1 MPAQPTK
8 SETDVKDVERC
19 RRQPVVPDGGWGWVV
34 CFAAACTCFTVNGL
48 TSSTGIF
55 LIGLRRIFDDPISK
69 LSLIGALISGLSML
83 AAPVASVLLYFFSH
97 RTVMILSGFIG
108 CTGAILGAFSASSD
122 MMIITYGLISG
133 LSTGIAFFACHIIT
147 GLYFD
152 KKRALAIGIINCG
165 GGVGLMLMSLFLEHF
180 IELYGLRGTLLL
192 ISGLLLNFIVY
203 GSLCR
208 PLPSTYTDAKKTAYI
223 DATNPSSAME
233 LRSALPEPE
242 YGENAKR
249 KVKLN
254 QVSDI
259 SNENQNTGSLPV
271 AAADNFI
278 NDVSIVKTQKV
289 DRNSILK
296 LCSTIIGVEHFR
308 NINFVLLTMSY
319 TFWVF
324 TMTTYTY
331 IPPLCV
337 WTFGMSEKQA
347 AILMSLL
354 GLLTTLGN
362 VILGVLVDIFHISSN
377 KMYIFSMLV
386 LTICVI
392 MVPHCDKFEYITP
405 VICLFGL
412 ANGFSVSLRLILTTE
427 ISGLEHAT
435 KAYSILSF
443 INGISYFAAPPL
455 FGLIFD
461 TTNSFLAV
469 YYGGGACALT
479 GLLLFLIIVCR
490 NTFYKKRLRK

>member
-1 MPAQPTK
+1 
-8 SETDVKDVERC
+8 
-19 RRQPVVPDGGWGWVV
+19 
-34 CFAAACTCFTVNGL
+34 
-48 TSSTGIF
+48 
-55 LIGLRRIFDDPISK
+55 
-69 LSLIGALISGLSML
+69 
-83 AAPVASVLLYFFSH
+83 
-97 RTVMILSGFIG
+97 MILSGFIG

-180 IELYGLRGTLLL
+180 IEFYGLRG
-192 ISGLLLNFIVY
+192 
-203 GSLCR
+203 
-208 PLPSTYTDAKKTAYI
+208 
-223 DATNPSSAME
+223 
-233 LRSALPEPE
+233 
-242 YGENAKR
+242 
-249 KVKLN
+249 
-254 QVSDI
+254 
-259 SNENQNTGSLPV
+259 
-271 AAADNFI
+271 
-278 NDVSIVKTQKV
+278 
-289 DRNSILK
+289 
-296 LCSTIIGVEHFR
+296 
-308 NINFVLLTMSY
+308 
-319 TFWVF
+319 
-324 TMTTYTY
+324 
-331 IPPLCV
+331 
-337 WTFGMSEKQA
+337 
-347 AILMSLL
+347 
-354 GLLTTLGN
+354 
-362 VILGVLVDIFHISSN
+362 VLVDLFHISSN

-461 TTNSFLAV
+461 TTNSLLAV

-490 NTFYKKRLRK
+490 NTFYKKRLKK